1 MNCFFSYFLSSFFFF
16 SKWIEQD
23 RALSF
28 LWMKSK
34 LQLNKCINV
43 IQDIITVFW
52 IRAFCFHNNDAV
64 LCSSKNVFRM
74 KACVSLPRTVMNLVG
89 LKELL
94 WGKGGCF
101 TLIMGDIV
109 WKIFVMSMTES
120 FSEFLGGRVNQA
132 LSFVLIHALYD
143 HNFKGL
149 LTSKITERLLAF

>member
-16 SKWIEQD
+16 KWIEQD

-34 LQLNKCINV
+34 LKLNKCINV
-43 IQDIITVFW
+43 TQDITTVFW

-64 LCSSKNVFRM
+64 LCSSKKKPVYPSPAFLCCYV
-74 KACVSLPRTVMNLVG
+74 AEP
-89 LKELL
+89 KELL

-101 TLIMGDIV
+101 TLIMGDID
-109 WKIFVMSMTES
+109 WKIFVTSMTES
-120 FSEFLGGRVNQA
+120 FSELLGGRVNQV
-132 LSFVLIHALYD
+132 LSLVPIRMLYD

-149 LTSKITERLLAF
+149 LTLKITERLLAF